1 MAVDQP
7 LYIREN
13 SLTYTFFAEFS
24 VFNVFKV
31 SEKTELNVAVRYPS
45 MDSLKTYFNNSI
57 REMYP
62 ALDEKFM
69 MGTALAAKVLLRQV
83 PSQQFAENKHLEGF
97 WLVNAAAIDVYG
109 TDNSYRKDNCLT
121 ELNGNGMV
129 RWGIRRRVKFLERH
143 KENINDNVQSSL
155 SFYTKGSK
163 KTKVEATENP
173 EETDGDNDDEEDD
186 DDDGEHEDD
195 EDDDER
201 EGDKGEVDYSEEEPM
216 AEEDQELDRKLK
228 RKRYKLRNSTRQNT
242 KKIKLSK
249 KKQQKKK
256 KSRSK
261 KGKSRCGEL
270 LVIENPKDRWSAE
283 R

>member
-1 MAVDQP
+1 
-7 LYIREN
+7 
-13 SLTYTFFAEFS
+13 
-24 VFNVFKV
+24 
-31 SEKTELNVAVRYPS
+31 

-143 KENINDNVQSSL
+143 KENINDNVPSSL

-163 KTKVEATENP
+163 KTKVEDTENP

-186 DDDGEHEDD
+186 DDDDEQ

-201 EGDKGEVDYSEEEPM
+201 EDDKGEVDYSEEEPM
-216 AEEDQELDRKLK
+216 AEEDQEMDRNLK

-242 KKIKLSK
+242 KKIKLAKK
-249 KKQQKKK
+249 KKQQQKK

-261 KGKSRCGEL
+261 KRKSRCREL

>member
-1 MAVDQP
+1 
-7 LYIREN
+7 
-13 SLTYTFFAEFS
+13 
-24 VFNVFKV
+24 
-31 SEKTELNVAVRYPS
+31 

-109 TDNSYRKDNCLT
+109 TDNSFRKDNCLT

-155 SFYTKGSK
+155 SFYPKGSK

-186 DDDGEHEDD
+186 DDDDEHEDDED

-201 EGDKGEVDYSEEEPM
+201 EDGKGEVDYSEEEPM
-216 AEEDQELDRKLK
+216 AEEDQEMDRNLK

-242 KKIKLSK
+242 KKIKLAKK

-256 KSRSK
+256 KSRGK
-261 KGKSRCGEL
+261 KGKSRCREL

>member
-1 MAVDQP
+1 
-7 LYIREN
+7 
-13 SLTYTFFAEFS
+13 
-24 VFNVFKV
+24 
-31 SEKTELNVAVRYPS
+31 

-83 PSQQFAENKHLEGF
+83 PSQQFAEIKHLEGF
-97 WLVNAAAIDVYG
+97 WLVNTAAIDVYG
-109 TDNSYRKDNCLT
+109 TDSSYRKDNCLT
-121 ELNGNGMV
+121 ELKGNGMV
-129 RWGIRRRVKFLERH
+129 RWGIRKRVKFLERH
-143 KENINDNVQSSL
+143 KENLNDNVQSSL

-163 KTKVEATENP
+163 KTKVEAIENP

-186 DDDGEHEDD
+186 DDEHEAD

-201 EGDKGEVDYSEEEPM
+201 EDNKGEVDYSEEEPM
-216 AEEDQELDRKLK
+216 AEEDQEMDRNLK

-242 KKIKLSK
+242 KKIILAK
-249 KKQQKKK
+249 KKPHQKK

-261 KGKSRCGEL
+261 KGKSRCREL